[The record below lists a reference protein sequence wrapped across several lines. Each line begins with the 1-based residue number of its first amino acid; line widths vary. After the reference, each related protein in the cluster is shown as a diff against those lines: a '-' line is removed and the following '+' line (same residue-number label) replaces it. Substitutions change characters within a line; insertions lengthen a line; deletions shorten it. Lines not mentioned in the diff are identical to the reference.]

1 MSVNTGAAFK
11 PHQRKNGLIYL
22 SHVIRWLS
30 TGVLST
36 MTVEIQRQIK
46 KKKAPKSDLKEV
58 FTL

>member
-1 MSVNTGAAFK
+1 MSVNTGVAFK
-11 PHQRKNGLIYL
+11 PHQRKNGFIYF

-46 KKKAPKSDLKEV
+46 KKAPKSDLKEV